1 MEGAMRPGRTAVPAA
16 LHADAISARDELTT
30 VEALFR
36 RHHVRVYRLALRYAG
51 GDAGFAEDVTQDIFI
66 TLLERVDEL
75 QTLDAIEGWLYR
87 VTCNCCLQRLRRR
100 RMIER
105 LRGLIPGLG
114 GSAPPD
120 PEHRLS
126 TQRELQRVWS
136 TIESLDPSERMV
148 LCMHHLDGKPQNEI
162 AEILGLSRGYVCKL
176 LHRAQARVRED
187 GWGFDV
193 R

>member
-1 MEGAMRPGRTAVPAA
+1 MRVGRTAAPAA
-16 LHADAISARDELTT
+16 LHADASSADDERARLST

-36 RHHVRVYRLALRYAG
+36 RHHPRVYRLALRYAG
-51 GDAGFAEDVTQDIFI
+51 GDAGFAEDVTQDVFI

-75 QTLDAIEGWLYR
+75 QTLDALEGWLYR

-100 RMIER
+100 RMIDR

-114 GSAPPD
+114 GSAAPD
-120 PEHRLS
+120 PEARLS
-126 TQRELQRVWS
+126 TQRELERVWS
-136 TIESLDPSERMV
+136 TIESLDPRERVV
-148 LCMHHLDGKPQNEI
+148 LCMHHLDGKQQHEI

-176 LHRAQARVRED
+176 LHRAQARVREK
-187 GWGFDV
+187 GWDFDV